1 MNSNSL
7 SLTCLTD
14 YSCHPEIGSM
24 TVSSAN
30 PSLEALSSK
39 KSFLG
44 PRLVV
49 RIATWNVHTM
59 FETGKAAQVTKEM
72 ERYKLDIVGVS
83 EFRWTGAG
91 RKMTRGGYTSLFTGK
106 ENLHANG
113 VALIISKSTEKTLVE
128 WACK

>member
-1 MNSNSL
+1 
-7 SLTCLTD
+7 
-14 YSCHPEIGSM
+14 M

-83 EFRWTGAG
+83 EFRWTCLLGIL
-91 RKMTRGGYTSLFTGK
+91 KLCM
-106 ENLHANG
+106 
-113 VALIISKSTEKTLVE
+113 EKLM
-128 WACK
+128 AYQ